1 MHKQQNI
8 ITTLLYVDKSN
19 SLKDMLGTNAWKLY
33 LKRWT
38 IHASTIVILNNSL
51 NTPPICKSSNYFQ

>member
-33 LKRWT
+33 SKRWT
-38 IHASTIVILNNSL
+38 IHASL
-51 NTPPICKSSNYFQ
+51 NTPPICKSYNYFQ